1 MSENKAI
8 FDRYI
13 QVANVL
19 GQMFQNILEVVVHD
33 FKDLDKAI
41 IHIMNGHISGRS
53 LGGPV
58 SELNMHR
65 LLGEDQF
72 PDELVNYTSH
82 NHRGQSLKSSSVAIR
97 DQEGKIIGAFCL
109 HFDISQFEQFQKF
122 LDVFVNS
129 KIHSLIGIN
138 DFGANQLLKYA
149 GAGYLFYIGCK
160 GFISSFKKQQ
170 TLDLCYAGNVTLLSP
185 INALKQGFLTNLLNP
200 KCALF
205 FVSLF
210 SQFIVVGTPLSLKIG
225 FACINW
231 SITLGWFLFLS
242 YLITGNFIMSRI
254 GSFRMYIDRV
264 MGCVLML
271 LSLKLII

>member
-1 MSENKAI
+1 MEIITSLLTVAFVSLLAAI
-8 FDRYI
+8 SPGPDF
-13 QVANVL
+13 
-19 GQMFQNILEVVVHD
+19 FVVVKNSLSYSRKTG
-33 FKDLDKAI
+33 FLTALGVSLALL
-41 IHIMNGHISGRS
+41 IHIS
-53 LGGPV
+53 
-58 SELNMHR
+58 
-65 LLGEDQF
+65 
-72 PDELVNYTSH
+72 YT
-82 NHRGQSLKSSSVAIR
+82 
-97 DQEGKIIGAFCL
+97 
-109 HFDISQFEQFQKF
+109 
-122 LDVFVNS
+122 
-129 KIHSLIGIN
+129 LIGI
-138 DFGANQLLKYA
+138 GLLITEGSIIYLLLKYA
-149 GAGYLFYIGCK
+149 GAGYLFYVGCK

-170 TLDLCYAGNVTLLSP
+170 ALDLCYAGNVTVLSP